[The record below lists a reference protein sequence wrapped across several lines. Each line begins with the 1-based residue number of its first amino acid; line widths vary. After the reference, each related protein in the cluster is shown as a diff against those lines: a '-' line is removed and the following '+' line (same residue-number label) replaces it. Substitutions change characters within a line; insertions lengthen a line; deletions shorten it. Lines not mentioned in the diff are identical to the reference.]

1 MRKRTLLIVLSQL
14 LLTVPLLI
22 AEEPAGFSGVF
33 QEALDAWI
41 NGEIDSEL
49 LFDEMSGLE
58 AILEREDE
66 SWENLYWRSRIAIVR
81 GRIHYEREDEQ
92 SSLIELKRTQELAQ
106 ESIDVQDN
114 SDSWRIM
121 SEASSLIMLQRG
133 IGYTILN
140 FSKGQHQYRRS
151 LELDPDNARASL
163 LHAQFLCNAPGL
175 FGGNPEEGIKVLRD
189 LSIRADLIKEDRFSI
204 LLALSEALEEN
215 QQIDEAI
222 VACRK
227 AIAVFPGNQDG
238 QSLLVDLLSR

>member
-1 MRKRTLLIVLSQL
+1 MFTVFSQL

-22 AEEPAGFSGVF
+22 AEEPAGFSGAF
-33 QEALDAWI
+33 HAPLDAWI
-41 NGEIDSEL
+41 NGEIDSDAL
-49 LFDEMSGLE
+49 IDEMSGLE

-66 SWENLYWRSRIAIVR
+66 SWENLYWRSRITLVR

-106 ESIDVQDN
+106 KSIDVQDN
-114 SDSWRIM
+114 SESWRVM

-133 IGYTILN
+133 IGYIILN
-140 FSKGQHQYRRS
+140 SSKGQNQYRRS

-163 LHAQFLCNAPGL
+163 LHAQFLCNAPGI
-175 FGGNPEEGIKVLRD
+175 FGGDLEQGIEVLRD
-189 LSIRADLIKEDRFSI
+189 LSIRTDLIDEDRFYIS
-204 LLALSEALEEN
+204 LALSEALQEN

-227 AIAVFPGNQDG
+227 AISVYPGNQEG
-238 QSLLVDLLSR
+238 QSLLVDLLSQ